1 MHHSEMHHLLCLR
14 GLWTFICPDTHFF
27 HHDSIYKCS
36 VNPHDIV
43 HLMNRPTHRSAYNSF
58 MKENTRSLFIGAY
71 LRFLELTS
79 AVEALPGMDFFDPN
93 HKALFEAILLSW
105 SQGRAMT
112 VREAIGRAEL
122 GSPATLH
129 KRLVRLRQA
138 ELVAVEFIAG
148 DRRSKLLVP
157 TEKGLDYISEFGSQ
171 LAQLSLTPGSQ
182 TD

>member
-1 MHHSEMHHLLCLR
+1 M
-14 GLWTFICPDTHFF
+14 T
-27 HHDSIYKCS
+27 
-36 VNPHDIV
+36 
-43 HLMNRPTHRSAYNSF
+43 
-58 MKENTRSLFIGAY
+58 ENTRSLFIGAY
-71 LRFLELTS
+71 LRFLELAS

-105 SQGRAMT
+105 SKGQPMT

-138 ELVAVEFIAG
+138 DLVSVEFIEG

-157 TEKGLDYISEFGSQ
+157 TEKGLEYASKLGSQ
-171 LAQLSLTPGSQ
+171 LAQFDLAAAAQG
-182 TD
+182 

>member
-1 MHHSEMHHLLCLR
+1 MKKYEKCLQEKTLGGFWHLYIALCTRLHTI
-14 GLWTFICPDTHFF
+14 LI
-27 HHDSIYKCS
+27 
-36 VNPHDIV
+36 
-43 HLMNRPTHRSAYNSF
+43 
-58 MKENTRSLFIGAY
+58 MKENTRSLFISAY
-71 LRFLELTS
+71 LRFLELAS
-79 AVEALPGMDFFDPN
+79 AVDALPGMDFFDPN

-138 ELVAVEFIAG
+138 ELVTVEFIEG

-157 TEKGLDYISEFGSQ
+157 TEKGLDYVSKFGCQ
-171 LAQLSLTPGSQ
+171 LAQLSVASTPSPA
-182 TD
+182 